1 MLQLFCD
8 HKNEI
13 EETLFSPLPAS
24 LLPDYYPDRI
34 TTRAFVG
41 RSSRSLSQYS
51 SQETL
56 LPSSHHFQTLS
67 PTYSS
72 DESDSA
78 GGTLKSVSSLSQADS
93 FQDEDFMSPS
103 SSLTASPKVK
113 SLFQDGHLFAYSP
126 PDEGKKSLRTHVLS
140 VRQSLSPRS
149 RRSNTDASPLSQSK
163 VIEENSAHV
172 CGPTARYRIAR

>member
-1 MLQLFCD
+1 MG
-8 HKNEI
+8 
-13 EETLFSPLPAS
+13 TLFSPLPAS

-34 TTRAFVG
+34 TTRAFAG

-78 GGTLKSVSSLSQADS
+78 GGTLKSVPSLSQADS
-93 FQDEDFMSPS
+93 FQDEDFISPS

-113 SLFQDGHLFAYSP
+113 
-126 PDEGKKSLRTHVLS
+126 
-140 VRQSLSPRS
+140 
-149 RRSNTDASPLSQSK
+149 
-163 VIEENSAHV
+163 
-172 CGPTARYRIAR
+172 